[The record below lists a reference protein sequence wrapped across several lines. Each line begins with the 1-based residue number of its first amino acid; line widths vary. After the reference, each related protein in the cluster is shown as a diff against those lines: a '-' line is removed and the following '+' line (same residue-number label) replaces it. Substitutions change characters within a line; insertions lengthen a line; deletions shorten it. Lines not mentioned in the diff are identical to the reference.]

1 MARLV
6 SCSSPFR
13 RAMTMLI
20 ARRRVPELLHGVLDR
35 ERAWLLAGLELLEA
49 CKMLRHERLCR
60 DEHKGVLDEPSHVVA
75 RLVLSPLER
84 VGAQVEQHG
93 QAQLHHRL
101 RPDIEA
107 MRLLLQEH
115 RLPLLVA
122 KAGEVAVI
130 GPVEELAALVRAL
143 SAEKI

>member
-1 MARLV
+1 MA
-6 SCSSPFR
+6 CSTEKLPGFWRGGNCWKLTRCCATS
-13 RAMTMLI
+13 AC
-20 ARRRVPELLHGVLDR
+20 
-35 ERAWLLAGLELLEA
+35 AGTQ
-49 CKMLRHERLCR
+49 HE
-60 DEHKGVLDEPSHVVA
+60 GVLDEPSHVVA
-75 RLVLSPLER
+75 GLVLGPLER

-122 KAGEVAVI
+122 QAGKVAVV

-143 SAEKI
+143 AGEQVALVVAVEVNPEGLAGGVVALQQLAP